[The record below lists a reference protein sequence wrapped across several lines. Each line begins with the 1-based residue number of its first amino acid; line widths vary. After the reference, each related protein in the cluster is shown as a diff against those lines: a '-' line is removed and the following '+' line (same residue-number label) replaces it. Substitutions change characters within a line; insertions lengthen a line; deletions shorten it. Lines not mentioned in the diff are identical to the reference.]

1 MSQYALIADPDTERA
16 ALYAAILKQE
26 GFHPIVAKD
35 ADAAV
40 TMLLDRGPPV
50 LAVVDLSVGLDL
62 LYRLRRAASTNA
74 LPIIAVS
81 ALRTER
87 DLATSHRARL
97 GLGAIL
103 AKAASDESFRRVARR
118 LLGIASSDEAEGP
131 VSSPMPAS
139 QPTGVEPPGR
149 TDSGVRRRADSM
161 SSEGGAAQP
170 LDRIK
175 SRR

>member
-1 MSQYALIADPDTERA
+1 MGQYALIADPDTERA
-16 ALYAAILKQE
+16 ALYAAIFKQE
-26 GFHPIVAKD
+26 GFHPVVVKD

-40 TMLLDRGPPV
+40 SALLDRGPPA

-62 LYRLRRAASTNA
+62 LDRLRRVASPSA
-74 LPIIAVS
+74 LPIIVVS

-87 DLATSHRARL
+87 DLATSHRSRL

-139 QPTGVEPPGR
+139 QPMGSEPPGR
-149 TDSGVRRRADSM
+149 ADSGVRRRDDVPA
-161 SSEGGAAQP
+161 SEGRAAQP

>member
-1 MSQYALIADPDTERA
+1 MGQHALIADPDTERA

-26 GFHPIVAKD
+26 GFYPVMVKD

-40 TMLLDRGPPV
+40 ATLFDRGLPA
-50 LAVVDLSVGLDL
+50 LAIVDLSVGLDL
-62 LYRLRRAASTNA
+62 LYRLRRAAPPSA

-81 ALRTER
+81 SLRTER

-131 VSSPMPAS
+131 VSSPMPVS
-139 QPTGVEPPGR
+139 QPMGSEPPGR
-149 TDSGVRRRADSM
+149 ADSGVRRRDDVPP
-161 SSEGGAAQP
+161 SEGRAAPP

>member
-1 MSQYALIADPDTERA
+1 MGQHALIADPDTERA

-26 GFHPIVAKD
+26 GFHPIVVRD

-40 TMLLDRGPPV
+40 SALLDRGPPA

-62 LYRLRRAASTNA
+62 LYRLRRAAPPDA
-74 LPIIAVS
+74 LPIIVVS

-131 VSSPMPAS
+131 AS
-139 QPTGVEPPGR
+139 GGTTGIPPVEVEPISR
-149 TDSGVRRRADSM
+149 ADSGVRRREDAPHV
-161 SSEGGAAQP
+161 EKQATP
-170 LDRIK
+170 PPDRMK